1 MAAVSAGIAGERTA
15 TVPVHPKSI
24 PIAAGALGL
33 GVIAQLLFFDVGLG
47 INFPIAVAALL
58 VAAWL
63 AGGRPLRG
71 LRPAD
76 AWMPAAAIVLASFVA
91 LRGDRTLV
99 TLDVLGS
106 LALAAASIAVFGGLR
121 VVERPLGIVLM
132 LAGRVIGA
140 AAAQAAAIVATVSR
154 QLPASRGRGSL
165 GPWAGVLRGLLIA
178 LPLVLLFVALFSA
191 ADAVFAE
198 WTERLTDWELDLG
211 GFIGRVVVALVV
223 AWVAAGLLGFAARPG
238 DDPTEAELLGAW
250 ARRPRIGTT
259 ETITV
264 LVVIG
269 AVFAVFVVLQAAYL
283 FGGRDT
289 LAETGLTYAEYAR
302 RGFFELLA
310 VAFLVGGL
318 VLVAESFVRE
328 RTLAYRVALIGLV
341 AMTLVVLASAFLRL
355 RLYQDAYGWTE
366 LRFYVLA
373 AIFWLAIGAVMAVA
387 TILANRS
394 GWLVH
399 GLVVLSVVFGL
410 AFNVIGPVRFVAEQN
425 LARPSG
431 RIDPDW
437 AYIVSLGAD
446 AAPYAMQ
453 WFGWYGDRP
462 LPPAVVERFMD
473 EVAAASGLDDPGND
487 TWQAWNLSRE
497 KARELLGR

>member
-1 MAAVSAGIAGERTA
+1 MAAVSAGVAAERTA
-15 TVPVHPKSI
+15 LAPTHPKAV
-24 PIAAGALGL
+24 PIAACALGL
-33 GVIAQLLFFDVGLG
+33 GILAQLLFFDVGLG
-47 INFPIAVAALL
+47 VNFPIAIVALL
-58 VAAWL
+58 LAAWL

-71 LRPAD
+71 LRPTD
-76 AWMPAAAIVLASFVA
+76 AWMPVVAIVLASFVA

-106 LALAAASIAVFGGLR
+106 LALATASVAAFGGLR
-121 VVERPLGIVLM
+121 VIEKSLGGVLV
-132 LAGRVIGA
+132 LAGRVVGA
-140 AAAQAAAIVATVSR
+140 AVARAAAIVGSVSR
-154 QLPASRGRGSL
+154 LLPATRGRATL
-165 GPWAGVLRGLLIA
+165 GPWAGILRGLLIA

-198 WTERLTDWELDLG
+198 WTERLTTWELELDGL
-211 GFIGRVVVALVV
+211 IGRTLLALVV
-223 AWVAAGLLGFAARPG
+223 AWIAAGLLGFAARPG
-238 DDPTEAELLGAW
+238 DGPPDAELVGAW
-250 ARRPRIGTT
+250 SRRPRIGTT
-259 ETITV
+259 ETVTALAAV
-264 LVVIG
+264 GV
-269 AVFAVFVVLQAAYL
+269 VFAAFVVLQAAYL

-318 VLVAESFVRE
+318 VLVAESLVRK

-387 TILANRS
+387 TILTNRS
-394 GWLVH
+394 SWLVH
-399 GLVVLSVVFGL
+399 GLVALSVVFGL

-425 LARPSG
+425 VARPAT
-431 RIDPDW
+431 RFDTD
-437 AYIVSLGAD
+437 AEYLLSLGAD
-446 AAPYAMQ
+446 ATPYAMQ
-453 WFGWYGDRP
+453 ALPLDRP
-462 LPPAVVERFMD
+462 LPPSVIERYID
-473 EVAAASGLDDPGND
+473 LLAEAAGLDDPGND
-487 TWQAWNLSRE
+487 AWQAWNLSRE
-497 KARELLGR
+497 KARELLGQ